1 MILLRVIFLNLL
13 SPNESFLVKPV
24 TVSSTV
30 EIIKALFILG
40 YLNLKVSTDPL
51 EPKIILCILVFNQFI
66 LYKIRSIQHV
76 RTQITIHQIMLYL
89 LNIYTRKKLSSP
101 HLHYPT
107 SYPPPIIRIKHRIT
121 KTSPTV
127 ITYPLPSTSEKIS
140 LTYPIITSGWIFKRM
155 CQIFVLGIS

>member
-1 MILLRVIFLNLL
+1 MILLRVIFLNFL

-107 SYPPPIIRIKHRIT
+107 SYPPPHHKNQTQNHKNIT
-121 KTSPTV
+121 HCNNLPTSKYIWKNKPN
-127 ITYPLPSTSEKIS
+127 LPHNH
-140 LTYPIITSGWIFKRM
+140 LR
-155 CQIFVLGIS
+155 VDL